1 MDNRKE
7 TAEKII
13 AALTSRSG
21 FNDLWYNLDEDI
33 QTEITDEIVNIL
45 PIHDVS
51 NLLTKYIGTVIES
64 EGCDYIPQ
72 KGMQKYDTI
81 KISDEEI
88 EILKE
93 RAKIFSDC

>member
-13 AALTSRSG
+13 SALTNRSG

-45 PIHDVS
+45 PIQIVSKSDIVGSDVVITNCIHGHEFNDGEKVRVIERNRNGLLAS
-51 NLLTKYIGTVIES
+51 NL
-64 EGCDYIPQ
+64 
-72 KGMQKYDTI
+72 KG
-81 KISDEEI
+81 DEWFY
-88 EILKE
+88 L
-93 RAKIFSDC
+93 

>member
-1 MDNRKE
+1 MYNRKE

-13 AALTSRSG
+13 TALTNRSG
-21 FNDLWYNLDEDI
+21 FNDIWYNLDEDI
-33 QTEITDEIVNIL
+33 QNEITDEIVNIL

-88 EILKE
+88 DILKE

>member
-13 AALTSRSG
+13 TALTNRSG

-45 PIHDVS
+45 HIHDVMHCEVC
-51 NLLTKYIGTVIES
+51 NDTHDVRVI
-64 EGCDYIPQ
+64 CKDCI
-72 KGMQKYDTI
+72 T
-81 KISDEEI
+81 DECND
-88 EILKE
+88 
-93 RAKIFSDC
+93 RV